1 MSNWYIASEENE
13 KALIHHGIK
22 DQKWGIR
29 RYQHEDGSLTPE
41 GRERYGYASKKE
53 KIKDLGKKGGLTVAK
68 GASIGAG
75 TVLKGLSKASEATI
89 GKSKVTKFL
98 SESSKTMY
106 KGSKYV
112 GKKLAK
118 EQKNK
123 EKQTAAINKIG
134 EAIQKYGSGSD
145 LYNSKEYKH
154 AVKEYK
160 KYGGNIQWPENNNVS
175 VDTTR
180 FKIEKQKK

>member
-53 KIKDLGKKGGLTVAK
+53 DLKKNVKKTGLLLAK
-68 GASIGAG
+68 GASYASG
-75 TVLKGLSKASEATI
+75 TVLKGLSKASKATL
-89 GKSKVTKFL
+89 GKTKITDFL
-98 SESSKTMY
+98 SKSSKTMY

-112 GKKLAK
+112 DKKRK
-118 EQKNK
+118 G
-123 EKQTAAINKIG
+123 I
-134 EAIQKYGSGSD
+134 S
-145 LYNSKEYKH
+145 
-154 AVKEYK
+154 
-160 KYGGNIQWPENNNVS
+160 
-175 VDTTR
+175 
-180 FKIEKQKK
+180 